1 MGYVTLSLN
10 CVHKCSELY
19 VQRKCLLSVL
29 LGAPLTE
36 WQRAKGLI
44 VNHLPYSKTFQ
55 GAYNLHIKN
64 SALKS
69 RYFTCMYVTKIE
81 IQGKSYVS
89 QGP

>member
-1 MGYVTLSLN
+1 MYRG
-10 CVHKCSELY
+10 
-19 VQRKCLLSVL
+19 KCLLSVL

-44 VNHLPYSKTFQ
+44 VNRLPYSKAFQ

-69 RYFTCMYVTKIE
+69 RYFTGMYVTKIE
-81 IQGKSYVS
+81 IQGKINFGYVS
-89 QGP
+89 QGPRAYKNMYLML